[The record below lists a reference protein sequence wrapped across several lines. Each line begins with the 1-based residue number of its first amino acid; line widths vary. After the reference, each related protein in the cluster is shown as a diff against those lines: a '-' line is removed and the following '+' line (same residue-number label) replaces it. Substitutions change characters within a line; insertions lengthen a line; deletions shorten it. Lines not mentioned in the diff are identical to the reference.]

1 VPEHVLNAG
10 DQRRAVDLH
19 PVRQKEDA
27 AQVHARQRRGKT
39 HAGVEGAFAGP
50 DIVLG
55 RCDFGATGFYS
66 YGEIAPME
74 SSTLCDLHNQ
84 TMTITTL
91 AEA

>member
-1 VPEHVLNAG
+1 MPATSAVPLTFIPSDKRKMPRKSSRDNA
-10 DQRRAVDLH
+10 A
-19 PVRQKEDA
+19 
-27 AQVHARQRRGKT
+27 GKT
-39 HAGVEGAFAGP
+39 HAGVERAFAGP

-66 YGEIAPME
+66 YSDGEIAPME